1 MWKHQNETGQEA
13 EDAWSQ
19 EPVSRVGLAVKQLS
33 WGTHYNLLQVR
44 IAKNTV
50 IIFLRFVIFFAI
62 FLTRFIFIIALGQ
75 HSERSFYSERT

>member
-1 MWKHQNETGQEA
+1 MWKHQNDTGQEA

-50 IIFLRFVIFFAI
+50 IIFLKLMTRFAI
-62 FLTRFIFIIALGQ
+62 LFCHFQGKNK
-75 HSERSFYSERT
+75 